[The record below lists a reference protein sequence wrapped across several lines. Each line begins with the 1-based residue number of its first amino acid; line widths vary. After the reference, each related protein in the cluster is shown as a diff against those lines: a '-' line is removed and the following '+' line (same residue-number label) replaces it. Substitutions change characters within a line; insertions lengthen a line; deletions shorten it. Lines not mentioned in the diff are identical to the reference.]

1 MPIGR
6 QTAQR
11 VNGRLEMG
19 PRLRLFGLTCALV
32 FVLAL
37 TLNSTSA
44 RALSAGGFTYVS
56 YGGKVTV
63 TGCTAACPADL
74 VIPATLGG
82 GTVTAVGAG
91 SGYGFA
97 YKSFNTVTLPNTL
110 ITINNYAFQESRFT
124 SLTIPDSVETIGT
137 AAFESNDVLTSLNL
151 GASVKSIAGTAFAGA
166 FDTRVGAALVIPPS
180 VTSIGGEAFAGNGL
194 TSVSIP
200 SSITRIEQ
208 GVFSG
213 NALTAVAIPSSV
225 TFIGSSS
232 FSDNALTAVTIPSSV
247 TFIDSDAFTGNAL
260 TSVAIPSSVT
270 VLKRNTFANNA
281 LVSITLPASLTS
293 IEAGVFFGNFLT
305 EVTIPPLVTTI
316 GDYAFYGNSLAAV
329 TIPSTVTTIGREAF
343 RNNALASVT
352 IPASVTRLEPGVFA
366 GNAITSVTIPS
377 SVTYI
382 DDEALRDNALTSVAI
397 PSSVTYIGQYA
408 FAGNALTAANLPDS
422 ITSVGNFAFAF
433 NNISF
438 VTISRALAVLPY
450 ALFQGNSLVSL
461 EIPSSVTTISDR
473 VFMDNTL
480 TSVTIPP
487 TVASI
492 GNDAFS
498 SNALVALTIP
508 SSVMAVGARA
518 FAANAL
524 VSVRFL
530 GNAPLL
536 TGNCVPVANCA
547 SSRFSGNNGLKKILR
562 PELASGWGETWGG
575 KPTAMAFGAYTYR
588 GSGGI
593 GDVGITG
600 CLDTCPNDLVIPA
613 TLDGRDVTY
622 IGPSSFSNNALT
634 SVTIPSSVT
643 SIDDSAF
650 SNNALTSVTIPSSVT
665 SIGYSAFSNN
675 ALTSVVIP
683 PSVIWISPGAFSDNA
698 LTSVTIP
705 SSITWITQNMF
716 SNNALTSVTIP
727 SSVTSI
733 QYRAFSS
740 NALTS
745 VTFLGNA
752 PTAEREVF
760 LDNPGLAQVQRP
772 FRATG
777 WGSTWSGIAVFD
789 SRNNQVITF
798 ASISDRTTLQTPSF
812 DVAPTA
818 SSGLVVTL
826 AASGSCE
833 VSGFTVSVTDKG
845 TCTLTAQQTGSDDW
859 LQAPP
864 VVQSFTVSRVLLS
877 NKTITVR
884 DTAGTALAG
893 IKFTWRTP
901 DGTYN
906 SSGVVTTNSAGKI
919 VFSRIA
925 SGKVEFTVVGKAG
938 LWDTGA
944 SIFTLFVGSATSTIT
959 IGPDLADRPLL
970 VRVKVLFDDGTPV
983 PGAAVS
989 VQGASPTGGQF
1000 QATCATANQWY
1011 LRTCDVSGV
1020 TDTDGFAQL
1029 VLPGSKASAHVYAR
1043 FSDFDLVQTS
1053 GNVTV
1058 GVDGA
1063 PQIILE
1069 TLPVVVLET
1078 GAVTLNYGAAQT
1090 VTATARDS
1098 DGSPIAGRS
1107 LTLSASTS
1115 GASASC
1121 SGRKTTA
1128 TTNSSGR
1135 ATFKVCPVKTATWSV
1150 DGRSIVGSKGVRLT
1164 VQLTPTAPRTLV
1176 ATAKTRSVSLAWVAP
1191 VKANASSVTDY
1202 IVQYRLQGSSTW
1214 VTFRDGTSTARKT
1227 TVTSL
1232 TSGQVYEFRIAAKN
1246 KSGTG
1251 TWSNVVLGTP
1261 N

>member
-1 MPIGR
+1 VIETRERRGF
-6 QTAQR
+6 
-11 VNGRLEMG
+11 VNLMRKVRMNLVS
-19 PRLRLFGLTCALV
+19 FGSALAIV
-32 FVLAL
+32 FAILS
-37 TLNSTSA
+37 NSTSVQ
-44 RALSAGGFTYVS
+44 ALSDGGFTYVIS
-56 YGGKVTV
+56 GGNVTV
-63 TGCTAACPADL
+63 TGCAAACPADL
-74 VIPATLGG
+74 MIPATLAG
-82 GTVTAVGAG
+82 GTVTTVGGG
-91 SGYGFA
+91 SYGFA
-97 YKSFNTVTLPNTL
+97 FRSFDSVTLPNTL
-110 ITINNYAFQESRFT
+110 KAISNYAFEGSRFT
-124 SLTIPDSVETIGT
+124 ALVIPDSVETIGT
-137 AAFESNDVLTSLNL
+137 AAFEGNRSLTSLNL
-151 GASVKSIAGTAFAGA
+151 GISVKSIAGTAFANA
-166 FDTRVGAALVIPPS
+166 FDTRAGAALVIPPS
-180 VTSIGGEAFAGNGL
+180 VTSIGGEAFVGNGL

-247 TFIDSDAFTGNAL
+247 TFIDSEAFEDNAL

-293 IEAGVFFGNFLT
+293 IEAGVFSGNFLT
-305 EVTIPPLVTTI
+305 EVTIPPLVTAI

-343 RNNALASVT
+343 SNNALTSVT

-366 GNAITSVTIPS
+366 GNALTSVAIPS
-377 SVTYI
+377 SVTFI
-382 DDEALRDNALTSVAI
+382 GDAALRDNALTSVAI
-397 PSSVTYIGQYA
+397 PSSVTYIGHYA
-408 FAGNALTAANLPDS
+408 FAGNTLTAANLPDS
-422 ITSVGNFAFAF
+422 ITSAGNYAFAF
-433 NNISF
+433 NNISS
-438 VTISRALAVLPY
+438 VTISSALAVLPY
-450 ALFQGNSLVSL
+450 ALFEGNSLVSL

-480 TSVTIPP
+480 TSVTIPSS
-487 TVASI
+487 VASI
-492 GNDAFS
+492 GNQAFS
-498 SNALVALTIP
+498 GNALVSLTIP
-508 SSVMAVGARA
+508 SSVTTVGAHA
-518 FAANAL
+518 FEANAL

-530 GNAPLL
+530 GNAPALKV
-536 TGNCVPVANCA
+536 GCVPVASCA
-547 SSRFSGNNGLKKILR
+547 SSRFAGNDGLKKILR
-562 PELASGWGETWGG
+562 PEMASGWGTTWGG
-575 KPTAMAFGAYTYR
+575 KPTAMAFGAYTYH
-588 GSGGI
+588 GSGGA
-593 GDVGITG
+593 GAVGITG
-600 CLDTCPNDLVIPA
+600 CLDACPIDLVIPA
-613 TLDGRDVTY
+613 TLDGREVTWIGNSSFLNNALTSVSIPSSVASIGDY
-622 IGPSSFSNNALT
+622 AFYGNSLAAVTIPSSVSWIGPSAFSNNALTSVTMPSSVTGIAGSAFSNNVLT

-643 SIDDSAF
+643 WIGPSAF
-650 SNNALTSVTIPSSVT
+650 SNNALTSVTIPASVT
-665 SIGYSAFSNN
+665 RIE
-675 ALTSVVIP
+675 
-683 PSVIWISPGAFSDNA
+683 
-698 LTSVTIP
+698 
-705 SSITWITQNMF
+705 
-716 SNNALTSVTIP
+716 
-727 SSVTSI
+727 
-733 QYRAFSS
+733 YRAFSS

-752 PTAEREVF
+752 PTAGTEVF
-760 LDNPGLAQVQRP
+760 LDNFGLAQVQRP

-777 WGSTWSGIAVFD
+777 WGSTWSGIAVVD
-789 SRNNQVITF
+789 SRKTQTITF
-798 ASISDRTTLQTPSF
+798 SAVSDRTTLQALSF

-818 SSGLVVTL
+818 SSGLLVTL

-845 TCTLTAQQTGSDDW
+845 NCTLTAQQTGADDW

-864 VVQSFTVSRVLLS
+864 VVRSFSVSRVLLS

-884 DTAGTALAG
+884 DTAGTAVPG
-893 IKFTWRTP
+893 VKVSWRTP
-901 DGTYN
+901 DGTFN
-906 SSGVVTTNSAGKI
+906 STGVMTTNSAGNI

-925 SGKVEFTVVGKAG
+925 TGKVEFTVVGKAG

-1029 VLPGSKASAHVYAR
+1029 VLPGSKASAQVYAR

-1078 GAVTLNYGAAQT
+1078 EAVTLNYGAAQT

-1191 VKANASSVTDY
+1191 VKANASAVTDY

-1214 VTFRDGTSTARKT
+1214 ITFRDGTSTSRRA
-1227 TVTSL
+1227 TVTGL
-1232 TSGQVYEFRIAAKN
+1232 VKGRVYEFRIAAKN
-1246 KSGTG
+1246 RSGTG
-1251 TWSNVVLGTP
+1251 SWSVVVLRAA